1 MRQLETEL
9 RARLLA
15 RTTRRVELTQAGR
28 VFLAEAREIL
38 ARADRAAE
46 IARRTSGG
54 ELGTLRIGCGYWMDA
69 ARIASSLRAFQ
80 RAHPA
85 IHFNL
90 QTSSVPLQLAALREE
105 RLDVGFVRP
114 PVAEPSLAFGILGIE
129 PFVVALPL
137 KHRLWARDRIA
148 FSDLAGEPFVLLA
161 RAIVPVFHD
170 LVVGLCREPGFAPNF
185 THEIDQPQAAL
196 ALVAVGAGI
205 SLVPASVRDTR
216 PRGIVFRPLHPS
228 RLVQTA
234 LAWRRDV
241 ASPLVNAFV
250 QAVPRLWRRE

>member
-1 MRQLETEL
+1 MRLL
-9 RARLLA
+9 DGRGSDRLLA
-15 RTTRRVELTQAGR
+15 AGIPACPSR
-28 VFLAEAREIL
+28 DPFQP
-38 ARADRAAE
+38 ADIERPPP
-46 IARRTSGG
+46 ARRSSRGTSRRG
-54 ELGTLRIGCGYWMDA
+54 LR
-69 ARIASSLRAFQ
+69 S
-80 RAHPA
+80 
-85 IHFNL
+85 
-90 QTSSVPLQLAALREE
+90 T
-105 RLDVGFVRP
+105 

-170 LVVGLCREPGFAPNF
+170 LVVGLCREAGFAPNL